1 MNHVLVLCVGK
12 DNSPE
17 ASEWQCSKV
26 NQPDPTREKKQ
37 WQQSVAFAY
46 LHTWSTNKGL
56 CLQRWRHYF
65 PLAIPTLGEI
75 WGHGKEGL

>member
-26 NQPDPTREKKQ
+26 NQPDPTREKNNDSRVLLLLIYTLETQ
-37 WQQSVAFAY
+37 IRDCAY
-46 LHTWSTNKGL
+46 KDEDIIFH
-56 CLQRWRHYF
+56 
-65 PLAIPTLGEI
+65 
-75 WGHGKEGL
+75 